1 MEDSWEYAVVFKG
14 RDFIVIKGTLY
25 TYHVKNFSIIGSFGF
40 YEKEREEF
48 FIKERKL
55 DEQKV

>member
-1 MEDSWEYAVVFKG
+1 MKDRWEYTVVFKG

-48 FIKERKL
+48 FIKEL
-55 DEQKV
+55 